1 MVTFDTVIVTYR
13 LCHSYKQIKLAV
25 NAVSLS
31 CMPITIFS
39 FISSSLSLCIVV
51 IICPSESLRPEQLC
65 SQNAF
70 ALLNTAVHV
79 IRIIHTTLM
88 SRSHTNAVSP

>member
-39 FISSSLSLCIVV
+39 FISSSLSLYRCNYL
-51 IICPSESLRPEQLC
+51 PLR
-65 SQNAF
+65 
-70 ALLNTAVHV
+70 
-79 IRIIHTTLM
+79 
-88 SRSHTNAVSP
+88 VSAS